1 MSFSIQ
7 AAGRVP
13 DVIEQVK
20 AHESSGDTSQFDAV
34 RALILAEL
42 EALPADAYYKGA
54 IVEASGHHD
63 ASSRNL
69 KLSIRPVYLR
79 EPKPEGDA

>member
-1 MSFSIQ
+1 MSFSIH
-7 AAGRVP
+7 AAGRIA

-20 AHESSGDTSQFDAV
+20 AHEYVGDTSQAEAV
-34 RALILAEL
+34 RALVLAEL
-42 EALPADAYYKGA
+42 EAWPPGSYYKGV

-63 ASSRNL
+63 QSSRNVTL
-69 KLSIRPVYLR
+69 TVRPLYIR